1 MPDAPSLSF
10 YLLAKPVISVVYFV
24 CEVELMQKEH
34 ILDILKRHRSE
45 FRERFGVERLGLFGS
60 YARNEAKSGS
70 DIDILVEFD
79 EPSFDRYM
87 DLKAELAALFG
98 IEVDLVLADSL
109 KPRLKPHILQEVINV
124 EG

>member
-1 MPDAPSLSF
+1 
-10 YLLAKPVISVVYFV
+10 
-24 CEVELMQKEH
+24 MQKEH